1 MRVAAEWTIREV
13 LSWTRGYFEGAGIV
27 QPRLEAEILLA
38 HALEVDR
45 LHLYLSPDKPLSV
58 EERSRFRTFV
68 QRRRAGE
75 PLQHLIGEVTFF
87 GLRFSVSRDALIP
100 RSETEELLDHTL
112 RLAPRDREIR
122 CLDLGTGSG
131 VIAVC
136 LARYLPR
143 AAVTA
148 ADVSSAALDLARANA
163 TLNDV
168 AERIEFIESDWFENV
183 PGRFDLV
190 VSNPPY
196 VASGA
201 VSGLA
206 VEVRDH
212 EPRVALDGGETGTQV
227 ISSILSD
234 VGAHLLPG
242 GRVLLEIGDGQGG
255 EVSRQMGAAGLTDVR
270 IDRDLSGRERFASAR
285 PPSRRSRGFGR
296 AARPPVV
303 GEVAA
308 SRALGRGHPV
318 PARADPGLRPE
329 RGPTQPAEDP

>member
-1 MRVAAEWTIREV
+1 MAAEWTIREV

-38 HALEVDR
+38 HSLEVDR

-87 GLRFSVSRDALIP
+87 GLRFRVSRDALIP

-112 RLAPRDREIR
+112 RLAARDREIR

-148 ADVSSAALDLARANA
+148 ADVSAAAIDLARANA

-168 AERIEFIESDWFENV
+168 ADRIEFVESDWFGSV
-183 PGRFDLV
+183 SGRFDLV

-201 VSGLA
+201 VEGLA

-212 EPRVALDGGETGTQV
+212 EPRVALDGGEDGTQA
-227 ISSILSD
+227 ISTILAD
-234 VGAHLLPG
+234 VGDHLLPG
-242 GRVLLEIGDGQGG
+242 GRVLLEIGDGQG
-255 EVSRQMGAAGLTDVR
+255 ETVSREMATAGLTDVR

-285 PPSRRSRGFGR
+285 G
-296 AARPPVV
+296 
-303 GEVAA
+303 A
-308 SRALGRGHPV
+308 S
-318 PARADPGLRPE
+318 
-329 RGPTQPAEDP
+329 

>member
-1 MRVAAEWTIREV
+1 VAAEWTIREV

-38 HALEVDR
+38 HSLEVDR

-87 GLRFSVSRDALIP
+87 GLRFRVSRDALIP

-112 RLAPRDREIR
+112 RLAARDREIR

-148 ADVSSAALDLARANA
+148 ADVSAAAIDLARANA

-168 AERIEFIESDWFENV
+168 ADRIEFVESDWFGSV
-183 PGRFDLV
+183 SGRFDLV

-196 VASGA
+196 VASGT
-201 VSGLA
+201 VEGLA

-212 EPRVALDGGETGTQV
+212 EPRVALDGGEDGTQA
-227 ISSILSD
+227 ISTILAD
-234 VGAHLLPG
+234 VGDHLLPG
-242 GRVLLEIGDGQGG
+242 GRVLLEIGDGQG
-255 EVSRQMGAAGLTDVR
+255 ETVSREMATAGLTDVR

-285 PPSRRSRGFGR
+285 G
-296 AARPPVV
+296 
-303 GEVAA
+303 A
-308 SRALGRGHPV
+308 S
-318 PARADPGLRPE
+318 
-329 RGPTQPAEDP
+329 

>member
-1 MRVAAEWTIREV
+1 MAAEWTIREV

-87 GLRFSVSRDALIP
+87 GLRFRVSRDALIP

-112 RLAPRDREIR
+112 RLAARDREIR

-148 ADVSSAALDLARANA
+148 ADVSAAAIDLARANA

-168 AERIEFIESDWFENV
+168 ADRIEFVESDWFGSV
-183 PGRFDLV
+183 SGRFDLV

-196 VASGA
+196 VASGT
-201 VSGLA
+201 VEGLA

-212 EPRVALDGGETGTQV
+212 EPRVALDGGEDGTQA
-227 ISSILSD
+227 ISTILAD
-234 VGAHLLPG
+234 VGDHLLPG
-242 GRVLLEIGDGQGG
+242 GRVLLEIGDGQG
-255 EVSRQMGAAGLTDVR
+255 ETVSREMATAGLTDVR

-285 PPSRRSRGFGR
+285 G
-296 AARPPVV
+296 
-303 GEVAA
+303 A
-308 SRALGRGHPV
+308 S
-318 PARADPGLRPE
+318 
-329 RGPTQPAEDP
+329 

>member
-1 MRVAAEWTIREV
+1 V

-38 HALEVDR
+38 HALDVDR

-87 GLRFSVSRDALIP
+87 GLRFRVSREALIP
-100 RSETEELLDHTL
+100 RPETEELLDRTL
-112 RLAPRDREIR
+112 RLAARDREIR

-148 ADVSSAALDLARANA
+148 VDVSSAALELARANA
-163 TLNDV
+163 TLNEV
-168 AERIEFIESDWFENV
+168 ADRIEFIESDWFV
-183 PGRFDLV
+183 SLAGRFDLV

-196 VASGA
+196 VPSGA
-201 VSGLA
+201 VDELA
-206 VEVRDH
+206 VEVRGH
-212 EPRVALDGGETGTQV
+212 EPRVALDGGEDGTQA
-227 ISSILSD
+227 IGAILSSLPE
-234 VGAHLLPG
+234 HLSPG
-242 GRVLLEIGDGQGG
+242 GCVLFEIGDGQGDA
-255 EVSRQMGAAGLTDVR
+255 VSRRMHDAGLCDVR
-270 IDRDLSGRERFASAR
+270 IDRDLSGRERFACA
-285 PPSRRSRGFGR
+285 
-296 AARPPVV
+296 
-303 GEVAA
+303 
-308 SRALGRGHPV
+308 
-318 PARADPGLRPE
+318 
-329 RGPTQPAEDP
+329 RGPS

>member
-1 MRVAAEWTIREV
+1 MAAEWTIREV

-38 HALEVDR
+38 HALDVDR

-87 GLRFSVSRDALIP
+87 GLRFRVSRDALIP

-112 RLAPRDREIR
+112 RLATRDREIR

-143 AAVTA
+143 ATITA
-148 ADVSSAALDLARANA
+148 ADVSAAAIDLARANA

-168 AERIEFIESDWFENV
+168 ADRIEFVESDWFRNV
-183 PGRFDLV
+183 SGRFDLV

-196 VASGA
+196 VASDA
-201 VSGLA
+201 VAGLA

-212 EPRVALDGGETGTQV
+212 EPRVALDGGETGTQA
-227 ISSILSD
+227 ISSILTGIGD
-234 VGAHLLPG
+234 HLLPG
-242 GRVLLEIGDGQGG
+242 GHVLLEIGDGQGDT
-255 EVSRQMGAAGLTDVR
+255 VSREMAAAGLTDVR
-270 IDRDLSGRERFASAR
+270 IDRDLSGRDRFASAR
-285 PPSRRSRGFGR
+285 GSS
-296 AARPPVV
+296 
-303 GEVAA
+303 
-308 SRALGRGHPV
+308 
-318 PARADPGLRPE
+318 
-329 RGPTQPAEDP
+329 